1 MCNQKIRAG
10 LFGLTILLTS
20 AASIAEPGV
29 TRDEIVIGRSSS
41 ITGLAALMQVS
52 YTQGYDAAQNQIN
65 QRGGIYGRQLK
76 TIVMDDGF
84 DPKKTLANAKK
95 MIDSDGVFAL
105 FSLNGTGSVAA
116 VQPLLEKEKV
126 PLFGAITGAESLRSK
141 EDFSRYIFHV
151 RAGYADEMEA
161 IVRHVY
167 MLEQANLVVIYQNIP
182 FGKALLAHVEA
193 SLAKRGMKPLG
204 VFMVESDGK
213 GSDQAVAQAMK
224 LKPNSIILATAGT
237 ASVATMK
244 SIQQSGQYA
253 QLYGSSLVGVA
264 GLQKAFGSQVDG
276 LVVTQVMPSPFDK
289 TNQLSKDYQA
299 AMRAIG
305 VNDFNYESFEAYT
318 NMRFFAE
325 ALKRAGKKLTRQGLI
340 DSIEQNREISVGEFV
355 ARYSPASHDGSNYV
369 DITMVTNK
377 PVKFIR

>member
-1 MCNQKIRAG
+1 
-10 LFGLTILLTS
+10 L
-20 AASIAEPGV
+20 
-29 TRDEIVIGRSSS
+29 
-41 ITGLAALMQVS
+41 
-52 YTQGYDAAQNQIN
+52 
-65 QRGGIYGRQLK
+65 
-76 TIVMDDGF
+76 
-84 DPKKTLANAKK
+84 
-95 MIDSDGVFAL
+95 
-105 FSLNGTGSVAA
+105 
-116 VQPLLEKEKV
+116 
-126 PLFGAITGAESLRSK
+126 
-141 EDFSRYIFHV
+141 
-151 RAGYADEMEA
+151 
-161 IVRHVY
+161 
-167 MLEQANLVVIYQNIP
+167 
-182 FGKALLAHVEA
+182 
-193 SLAKRGMKPLG
+193 KPLG

-244 SIQQSGQYA
+244 SIQQSGQHA

-289 TNQLSKDYQA
+289 TNQLSKDYQE

-318 NMRFFAE
+318 NMRFFVE
-325 ALKRAGKKLTRQGLI
+325 ALKRAGKNLTRQGLI
-340 DSIEQNREISVGEFV
+340 DSIEHNREIAVGEFA